1 MAHGNGRIYSD
12 ASTGVSL
19 LGDIREFFGLP
30 YDGIYD
36 LITEAVAQGLINKWA
51 MYKPVRLNLIK
62 PITKAD
68 RATVHCG
75 LAPVS
80 VPKILAKSI
89 FYDGGL
95 SSYTKQ
101 DGLDQISEW
110 DYLAPRG
117 RSYGEWFRLRDFDGY
132 DSRSIAPDSGWE
144 SREYEDADL
153 ARMVASSVSVTDT
166 GAYAGRNFLLSTYNG
181 SDYGIFYS
189 GFNMRFGDASSE
201 SIGTVTYMDIP
212 IKYITEL
219 SGNWRLCLAVW
230 VPAHGN
236 YTEGWALFVGNST
249 IAQFFIDHPGSE
261 SNMRDLLPN
270 LTSNPVGANYIK
282 TYVDSEGGYAQLD
295 AVPLLVKDITFT
307 YNGQSI
313 GTNLVIRA
321 DSVTEGYCMPSGNGV
336 IQFHFGEPPMPIYY
350 RISYKV
356 ESGLV
361 KGYLSNTDTAASHTF
376 AYTVYVNGMTT
387 TTGTAIMSAGETER
401 QVAATPTGSN
411 LTIVVTAQDGTPV

>member
-1 MAHGNGRIYSD
+1 MAHDENRIFVGT
-12 ASTGVSL
+12 TGVEIP
-19 LGDIREFFGLP
+19 DIHAVTGAVGGNIGSIIR
-30 YDGIYD
+30 DGAD
-36 LITEAVAQGLINKWA
+36 RDLINKWA
-51 MYKPVRLNLIK
+51 MNKPVRLNLLK
-62 PITKAD
+62 LITKAD

-75 LAPVS
+75 LVPVS
-80 VPKILAKSI
+80 VSKILAKSI
-89 FYDGGL
+89 FYNGGS

-110 DYLAPRG
+110 NYQAPRG
-117 RSYGEWFRLRDFDGY
+117 RSYGEWFRSRDFEGY
-132 DSRSIAPDSGWE
+132 DKRSIAPDSGWE

-153 ARMVASSVSVTDT
+153 ERMVDSSVSVTET
-166 GAYAGRNFLLSTYNG
+166 GAYAGRNFLLSTYDG

-201 SIGTVTYMDIP
+201 SIGTITYMDIP

-219 SGNWRLCLAVW
+219 SGNWRLCIAVW

-249 IAQFFIDHPGSE
+249 IAQFFIDHPGSA

-295 AVPLLVKDITFT
+295 AVPLLVKDVTFT
-307 YNGQSI
+307 YNGQAV

-321 DSVTEGYCMPSGNGV
+321 DSVTEGYCMPSGNGA
-336 IQFHFGEPPMPIYY
+336 IEFHFGEPPMPIYY

-361 KGYLSNTDTAASHTF
+361 KGYLSNTDTSASHTF
-376 AYTVYVNGMTT
+376 AYTVYVNGAVT
-387 TTGTAIMSAGETER
+387 TTGTATMSAGETER
-401 QVAATPTGSN
+401 QVAATPTGNN

>member
-1 MAHGNGRIYSD
+1 MAHDENRIFVGT
-12 ASTGVSL
+12 TGVEIPDIYAVTGAEG
-19 LGDIREFFGLP
+19 GDIGSIIR
-30 YDGIYD
+30 DGAD
-36 LITEAVAQGLINKWA
+36 RDLINKWA
-51 MYKPVRLNLIK
+51 MNKPVRLNLLK
-62 PITKAD
+62 LITKAD

-80 VPKILAKSI
+80 VPRILAKSI
-89 FYDGGL
+89 FYNGGS
-95 SSYTKQ
+95 SSYTEQ

-110 DYLAPRG
+110 NYLAPRG
-117 RSYGEWFRLRDFDGY
+117 RSYGEWFRIRDFEGY
-132 DSRSIAPDSGWE
+132 DKRSIAPDSGWE

-153 ARMVASSVSVTDT
+153 ERMVDSSVSVTET
-166 GAYAGRNFLLSTYNG
+166 GDYAGRNFLLSTYDG

-201 SIGTVTYMDIP
+201 SIGTITYMDIP

-219 SGNWRLCLAVW
+219 SGNWRLCIAVW

-236 YTEGWALFVGNST
+236 YTEGWVLFVGNST
-249 IAQFFIDHPGSE
+249 IAQFFIDHPGSA

-295 AVPLLVKDITFT
+295 AVPLLVKDATFT
-307 YNGQSI
+307 YNGQAV

-336 IQFHFGEPPMPIYY
+336 IEFHFGEPPMPIYY

-356 ESGLV
+356 ESGIV
-361 KGYLSNTDTAASHTF
+361 KGYLSNTDTTASHTF
-376 AYTVYVNGMTT
+376 SYTVYVNGTAT
-387 TTGTAIMSAGETER
+387 TTGTATMSAGETER
-401 QVAATPTGSN
+401 QVAATPTGNN

>member
-1 MAHGNGRIYSD
+1 MAHDENRIFVGT
-12 ASTGVSL
+12 TGVEIP
-19 LGDIREFFGLP
+19 DIHAVTGAEGGTIGSIIR
-30 YDGIYD
+30 DGAD
-36 LITEAVAQGLINKWA
+36 RDLINKWT
-51 MYKPVRLNLIK
+51 MNKPVRLNLLK
-62 PITKAD
+62 LITKAD

-80 VPKILAKSI
+80 VPRILAKSI
-89 FYDGGL
+89 FYNGGS
-95 SSYTKQ
+95 SSYTEQ

-110 DYLAPRG
+110 NYLAPRG
-117 RSYGEWFRLRDFDGY
+117 RSYGEWFRIRDFEGY
-132 DSRSIAPDSGWE
+132 DKRSIAPDSGWE

-153 ARMVASSVSVTDT
+153 ERMVDSSVSVTET
-166 GAYAGRNFLLSTYNG
+166 GDYAGRNFLLSTYDG

-201 SIGTVTYMDIP
+201 SIGTITYMDIP

-219 SGNWRLCLAVW
+219 SGNWRLCIAVW

-236 YTEGWALFVGNST
+236 YTEGWVLFVGNST
-249 IAQFFIDHPGSE
+249 IAQFFIDHPGSA

-282 TYVDSEGGYAQLD
+282 TYVDSEGGYAKLD
-295 AVPLLVKDITFT
+295 AVPLLVKDATFT
-307 YNGQSI
+307 YNGQAV

-336 IQFHFGEPPMPIYY
+336 IEFHFGEPPMPIYY

-361 KGYLSNTDTAASHTF
+361 KGYLSNTDTTASHTF
-376 AYTVYVNGMTT
+376 SYTVYVNGTAT
-387 TTGTAIMSAGETER
+387 TTGTATMSAGETER
-401 QVAATPTGSN
+401 QVAATPTGNN

>member
-1 MAHGNGRIYSD
+1 MAHDTNRIFVG
-12 ASTGVSL
+12 ATGVEVP
-19 LGDIREFFGLP
+19 DINAVTGAVGGNIGSIIR
-30 YDGIYD
+30 DGAD
-36 LITEAVAQGLINKWA
+36 RDLINKWA
-51 MYKPVRLNLIK
+51 MNKPVRLNLLK
-62 PITKAD
+62 LITKAD

-75 LAPVS
+75 LVPVS

-89 FYDGGL
+89 FYNGGS

-110 DYLAPRG
+110 NYLSPRG
-117 RSYGEWFRLRDFDGY
+117 MSYGEWFRIRDFEGY
-132 DSRSIAPDSGWE
+132 DKRSIAPDSGWE

-153 ARMVASSVSVTDT
+153 ERMVDSSVSVTQT
-166 GAYAGRNFLLSTYNG
+166 GDYAGRNFLLSSYDG

-201 SIGTVTYMDIP
+201 SIGTITYMDIP

-219 SGNWRLCLAVW
+219 SGNWRLCIAVW

-249 IAQFFIDHPGSE
+249 IAQFFIDHPGSA

-282 TYVDSEGGYAQLD
+282 TYVDSEGGYAKLD
-295 AVPLLVKDITFT
+295 AVPLLVKDVTFT
-307 YNGQSI
+307 YDGQTV

-336 IQFHFGEPPMPIYY
+336 IEFHFGEPPMPIYY

-356 ESGLV
+356 ESGIV
-361 KGYLSNTDTAASHTF
+361 KGYLSNTDTTASHTF
-376 AYTVYVNGMTT
+376 AYTVYVNGTAT
-387 TTGTAIMSAGETER
+387 TTGTATMSAGETER
-401 QVAATPTGSN
+401 QVAATPTGNN
-411 LTIVVTAQDGTPV
+411 LTIVVTSQDGTPV